1 MEVDAFVELLRRE
14 RASAILRC
22 SERAAARE
30 AMDAALRGGFRV
42 VEVTLTTPGALPLI
56 AELAARPGVVV
67 GAGTVLSVAE
77 AEEAVKAG
85 ARFLVSPVVDPAVIR
100 RATDLGVAS
109 LPGAHTPTEL
119 LAAHRA
125 GAPLLKL
132 FPAPAGGP
140 AWLRSVLAPLPF
152 LRIVPTNGVDIDNAA
167 DWLAAGAWALGFV
180 ASLFV
185 AEDLRDRR
193 WDRIEERAA
202 RILAR
207 VRPQETA
214 AAVGARG

>member
-1 MEVDAFVELLRRE
+1 MDVDSFVELLRRE

-22 SERAAARE
+22 GDGEVARQ
-30 AMDAALRGGFRV
+30 AMAAALRGGFRV
-42 VEVTLTTPGALPLI
+42 VEVTLTTPDALPLI
-56 AELAARPGVVV
+56 AELASREGVVV
-67 GAGTVLSVAE
+67 GAGTVLTTAE
-77 AEEAVKAG
+77 ADDAVAAG

-100 RATDLGVAS
+100 RAAELGVAS

-140 AWLRSVLAPLPF
+140 AYLRSVLAPLPF
-152 LRIVPTNGVDIDNAA
+152 LRIVPTNGVDLDNAA
-167 DWLAAGAWALGFV
+167 EWLAAGAWALGFV
-180 ASLFV
+180 ASLFA
-185 AEDLRDRR
+185 AEDLRERR

-207 VRPQETA
+207 VRPPQGA
-214 AAVGARG
+214 VVGASA